1 MGKSYRACTVVARN
15 YLAQAQV
22 LVASFEKHNPDVDF
36 FTLVIDGSEEDRQQP
51 SVGTVVLPHEIGLD
65 PVVLHE
71 MIAMYDVMEL
81 ATALKPS
88 LLMWL
93 LRKGSTAAAYFDPDI
108 RVYAPLDEVFDGAA
122 KHEILLTP
130 HTLDP
135 VPRDG
140 RLLTENII
148 MQAGI
153 YNLGFIAVGAA
164 AYRFLSWWH
173 ERLKTDAIVD
183 VANGLFTDQRW
194 IDWVPSLFAHTI
206 SRNRGLN
213 AAYWN
218 LHERE
223 IDWRDG
229 SWYAG
234 GDLLKF
240 FHFSG
245 YDPEKPWLLS
255 KHMGDRPRTV
265 LSEHRMLRELCAEY
279 RDELVEAGHP
289 ELRRNPY
296 RLNDLP
302 NGSHLDATLRRV
314 YRDVILGHLKVALPP
329 PDPID
334 DADEFVTWMLR
345 PMFVGSLDSLSVAE
359 YGIWRAR
366 PDLQSHF
373 PDVLGTHGKLY
384 REWLEGDPGTRKT
397 FARLTQQERTG
408 PDTSSP
414 RRRLPTTAPNS
425 FGWSVIAYATSEL
438 GVGEAGRRMAS
449 AVAQTGLPTDT
460 VAVPLGNLSRQKH
473 RPSSPVYDNVRYD
486 NAIVCVNADQVAR
499 LDEVMGLGRLGGAR
513 VGLWFW
519 ELSEFP
525 ERFSSAFD
533 VFHEVW
539 VASEFNRA
547 TIQAATDKTVRTV
560 KLPIVLPTAPTRF
573 TRRALGIPADKHVF
587 LTNFD
592 YLSIYRRKNPTGTIR
607 AYLDAFSPDD
617 GAVLIVKSINGH
629 LRPLDVEHVRSVAEG
644 RPDVLF
650 VDDYFSA
657 AAMRAAIELSDTY
670 VSLHRS
676 EGYGLNMADAMAHG
690 TPVVATGY
698 SGNMDFMTPE
708 TAELVGYD
716 LVAVGPG
723 NEPYDPRA
731 AWADPDLHAAST
743 AMRRLF
749 DDPAGAQALADRA
762 AEHARTH
769 FSLEGV
775 GRSVA
780 AQLLALSNGSKEHH

>member
-1 MGKSYRACTVVARN
+1 MGKSYRACTIVARN

-22 LVASFEKHNPDVDF
+22 LVASFQAHNPDIAF
-36 FTLVIDGSEEDRQQP
+36 YTLVIDGNEEDRSQT
-51 SVGTVVLPHEIGLD
+51 SVGTVVLPHEIGLA
-65 PVVLHE
+65 PAVVHE

-93 LRKGSTAAAYFDPDI
+93 LRQGSTAAAYFDPDI
-108 RVYAPLDEVFDGAA
+108 RVYAPLDEVFEGATD
-122 KHEILLTP
+122 HEIFLTP

-140 RLLTENII
+140 RMLTENTI

-173 ERLKTDAIVD
+173 ERLRTDAIVD

-194 IDWVPSLFAHTI
+194 IDWVPSLFNHTI

-218 LHERE
+218 LHDRE
-223 IDWRDG
+223 INWRDG
-229 SWYAG
+229 RWHAG
-234 GDLLKF
+234 PDPLKF

-255 KHMGDRPRTV
+255 KHMGEHPRTV
-265 LSEHRMLRELCAEY
+265 LSEHKMLRELCAEY

-296 RLNDLP
+296 RLQNLP

-314 YRDVILGHLKVALPP
+314 YRDVIVGHLRVAAPP
-329 PDPID
+329 PDPIENS
-334 DADEFVTWMLR
+334 DEFVAWLLR
-345 PMFVGSLDSLSVAE
+345 PMFVGALDSLSIAE
-359 YGIWRAR
+359 YGIWRGR
-366 PDLQSHF
+366 PDLQARF
-373 PDVLGTHGKLY
+373 PDVLGVHGAQF
-384 REWLEGDPGTRKT
+384 REWLLGDHGTRKT
-397 FARLTQQERTG
+397 FARLTGQG
-408 PDTSSP
+408 DHVDTRSPSRRSPSSP
-414 RRRLPTTAPNS
+414 APSS

-449 AVAQTGLPTDT
+449 AVAQSGLPTDT
-460 VAVPLGNLSRQKH
+460 VAVPLGNLSRQSH
-473 RPSSPVYDNVRYD
+473 RPPSPVYDNIRYD

-499 LDEVMGLGRLGGAR
+499 LDEVMGLGRIGGAR

-547 TIQAATDKTVRTV
+547 AIQAATDKPVRTV
-560 KLPIVLPTAPTRF
+560 QLPITLPTAPTRF
-573 TRRALGIPADKHVF
+573 TRRALGIPEDKHVF

-592 YLSIYRRKNPTGTIR
+592 YLSVYRRKNPTGTIR

-629 LRPLDVEHVRSVAEG
+629 LRPLDVEHVRSAAEG

-650 VDDYFSA
+650 VDEYFSA

-698 SGNMDFMTPE
+698 SGNMDFMTPD

-716 LVAVGPG
+716 LVEVGRG
-723 NEPYDPRA
+723 NEPYDARA
-731 AWADPDLHAAST
+731 TWADPDLEAASA

-749 DDPAGAQALADRA
+749 DNPATAADLAGRA
-762 AEHARTH
+762 AQHARTH
-769 FSLEGV
+769 FALDAV
-775 GRSVA
+775 GRTVA
-780 AQLLALSNGSKEHH
+780 AQLLALSNATKEYH